1 MRTPT
6 PTIYWI
12 FRLRFTGNTASYFYC
27 QLRDLSSIQ
36 QQKLD
41 SHFAFLLL
49 SEDREC
55 MEGWCGGLV
64 AKDGH
69 QGSYVAPMEPIWRY
83 ARTECK
89 ECLECVAGNIQCLEC
104 RGWVAIYQLS
114 QGWARPERQKDVAP
128 ARVAL
133 YQQCWLHLFKEYPLR
148 FPKI

>member
-1 MRTPT
+1 
-6 PTIYWI
+6 
-12 FRLRFTGNTASYFYC
+12 
-27 QLRDLSSIQ
+27 
-36 QQKLD
+36 
-41 SHFAFLLL
+41 
-49 SEDREC
+49 

-114 QGWARPERQKDVAP
+114 QGWARPECQKDVAP

-133 YQQCWLHLFKEYPLR
+133 YQISTMLVASCQRIPL
-148 FPKI
+148 KISKNIIFNFNL

>member
-1 MRTPT
+1 MRPFQT
-6 PTIYWI
+6 
-12 FRLRFTGNTASYFYC
+12 
-27 QLRDLSSIQ
+27 SSLVKNSQIIV
-36 QQKLD
+36 KILN
-41 SHFAFLLL
+41 LEYL

-133 YQQCWLHLFKEYPLR
+133 YQISTMLVASFQRIPL
-148 FPKI
+148 KISKNIIFNFNL